1 VLLTVG
7 TKITLYVVAERLKWH
22 RRLLG
27 RHQGV
32 LEQVRDEIAPIV
44 ILGPDARQPTLGR
57 AYEDDLPGPRYQRV
71 LAVVSPNSRKSTS
84 CFM

>member
-7 TKITLYVVAERLKWH
+7 TKITLYVVAEHLKWH

-32 LEQVRDEIAPIV
+32 LEQVRDEIASLV
-44 ILGPDARQPTLGR
+44 GLGPDARQPTQDELTRMTYLG
-57 AYEDDLPGPRYQRV
+57 
-71 LAVVSPNSRKSTS
+71 LAIKESLRLYPPAPVNQ
-84 CFM
+84 